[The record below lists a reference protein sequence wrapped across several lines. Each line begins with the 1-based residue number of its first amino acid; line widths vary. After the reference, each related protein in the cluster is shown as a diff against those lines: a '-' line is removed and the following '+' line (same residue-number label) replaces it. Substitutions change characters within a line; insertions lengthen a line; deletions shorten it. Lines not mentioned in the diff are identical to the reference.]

1 MVRSDTWL
9 AGALIAACAAG
20 PACGESVKTGGVA
33 DGNGGSS
40 SAGDGPVGD
49 GGDGLVAG
57 AGAGNGGT
65 AAGVGAGGAGNSGAG
80 GSAGIAQAGS
90 GGSVAGGGTGG
101 AGSGGTDVPAAG
113 DGGSMAGAGG
123 GMGGA
128 ASGGSDGGAG
138 AGGGGQPVPDTLP
151 TCITDL
157 YAACW
162 PEGACTLDEASGT
175 RCYESGVRVVVE
187 HAVDGCFEQDARTK
201 YYKADGSLCFEHFD
215 VWLSGHACETHSV
228 TWRDASGA
236 IVADQSS
243 SYTNPP
249 RPPKAYPTCG
259 DMTATPCSGDRC
271 SYPSAQA
278 CTPGT
283 CGPPN

>member
-1 MVRSDTWL
+1 MAVVVRSDTWL
-9 AGALIAACAAG
+9 AGALVAACTAG
-20 PACGESVKTGGVA
+20 FACGESVKPGGAA
-33 DGNGGSS
+33 DGDGGSS
-40 SAGDGPVGD
+40 SAGDGPA
-49 GGDGLVAG
+49 GGGNGGTAAA
-57 AGAGNGGT
+57 AGAGNGGG
-65 AAGVGAGGAGNSGAG
+65 AAGVGTGGTGHG
-80 GSAGIAQAGS
+80 GSAGTAQAGS

-101 AGSGGTDVPAAG
+101 AGNGGSGVAAAG
-113 DGGSMAGAGG
+113 NGGSMAGAGG
-123 GMGGA
+123 GLGGA
-128 ASGGSDGGAG
+128 GSGGIDGGAG
-138 AGGGGQPVPDTLP
+138 AGSGGQPVPDTLP

-187 HAVDGCFEQDARTK
+187 PAVDGCFEQDARTR
-201 YYKADGSLCFEHFD
+201 YYRADGSLCFEHFD

-228 TWRDASGA
+228 TWRDASGT

-249 RPPKAYPTCG
+249 QPPKAYPTCG

-271 SYPSAQA
+271 SYPSAQI